1 MKCSFE
7 EREREKDD
15 LAALGE
21 GIPIHTADAHL
32 PLGDNLNLIDEARTT
47 AEADFAR
54 LGGGISVLTE
64 DAILPFSDNLTL
76 DGYTR
81 EAEEENYPD
90 LSDEISISTDDI
102 NLAFGSN
109 ATVHNKASVT
119 DGDEAGLANILVGED
134 ASSLTDEADRVFISD
149 SLLEDN
155 ISVTKEDD
163 TSFVDEGISLFSE
176 TLDSSLDNNR
186 TLNYDLPR
194 DHDSDISNLDSETEE
209 GGFITFKALDLVFGN
224 EVTRDSY
231 IPGESAPDVGP
242 VSIKTQ
248 RISIK
253 DKVSRNTSP
262 HTSTPGG
269 IDIEGIAS
277 ENNADKIPES
287 SLKNTQPRVVFS
299 GVDLN
304 LLAVQL
310 PLRRPET
317 TPQMATF
324 EVPYDDSTP
333 SPSTSCSSSSLG
345 SNNPTQPLPRPPQH
359 AHPAPHHQQQR
370 RSQDSSLSHSSAS
383 SFHTAEH
390 PSDVRNVTPE
400 PAWVPD
406 DPQPTPQPTPN
417 SADEG
422 YLETTAAETE
432 YDLISALQLIADSV
446 AQQRQIAANSILGSF
461 YYWAL
466 FIVVFQYLYSIFY
479 YTSADW
485 IIIIVSTAIF
495 GIFSLSGIQFWTSGY
510 LDEAERVGRWSW
522 LFGSQWV
529 SNFNHGDGD
538 EVGQNHRTDYT
549 SVAPLIWTSCQGIWF
564 RVPGGHVEKILA
576 WCGAKSELKKKKVLK
591 SKSVDGVSSMGK
603 AWEQYSSGTSPRD
616 TATCELDV
624 LKLSLEEGWQEDK
637 VFVSRFN
644 GRVIATLV
652 VRIVPVD
659 TDSAVI
665 VPRDDDEL
673 DSDLYA
679 DNRPVY
685 PSPAQRPEK
694 VVIRAW
700 TVLQKY
706 RGHGVGQALL
716 QFAIQYARELGL
728 QGPEFAIDHAN
739 ALRVLPTMFSYGMD
753 KSDKRARRRLD
764 QEIRKFVPAN

>member
-7 EREREKDD
+7 ETEREKDD
-15 LAALGE
+15 LATLGE
-21 GIPIHTADAHL
+21 EISIRTDDASL
-32 PLGDNLNLIDEARTT
+32 AFGDNLNLIHEGRTT
-47 AEADFAR
+47 AEEDLA
-54 LGGGISVLTE
+54 GPGEEISVLTE
-64 DAILPFSDNLTL
+64 DAILPFSDGLTP
-76 DGYTR
+76 DGHTR
-81 EAEEENYPD
+81 EAEEDNYSD

-109 ATVHNKASVT
+109 GTLHHEASVT
-119 DGDEAGLANILVGED
+119 DGDEADLADPLVGEGT
-134 ASSLTDEADRVFISD
+134 SSLTEEADRAFMND
-149 SLLEDN
+149 SPLDHN
-155 ISVTKEDD
+155 NSVTKEDD
-163 TSFVDEGISLFSE
+163 TGFVDEGISLFSE
-176 TLDSSLDNNR
+176 TLDYSLENNR
-186 TLNYDLPR
+186 TLNRNFPR
-194 DHDSDISNLDSETEE
+194 DHNSEISALDSETEE

-224 EVTRDSY
+224 EVTRDGD
-231 IPGESAPDVGP
+231 IQGESAPNVGP

-248 RISIK
+248 KISTK
-253 DKVSRNTSP
+253 DTISGYTFP
-262 HTSTPGG
+262 HTSTANG
-269 IDIEGIAS
+269 IAIEGVAS
-277 ENNADKIPES
+277 EKSADNKPES
-287 SLKNTQPRVVFS
+287 SLKSTERQVIFS

-304 LLAVQL
+304 LLATQY
-310 PLRRPET
+310 PPKR
-317 TPQMATF
+317 QMATF

-333 SPSTSCSSSSLG
+333 SPSTSCSSSSLR
-345 SNNPTQPLPRPPQH
+345 SNNSTQPQPRPPQPPH
-359 AHPAPHHQQQR
+359 QAPPRQQQT
-370 RSQDSSLSHSSAS
+370 RSQDSSLSNSSTS

-390 PSDVRNVTPE
+390 AADARNVTPE

-406 DPQPTPQPTPN
+406 DPQPIPQHTPN

-466 FIVVFQYLYSIFY
+466 LIVVFQYLYSIFY

-510 LDEAERVGRWSW
+510 LDEAERIGRWSW

-529 SNFNHGDGD
+529 SNFNHGAGD
-538 EVGQNHRTDYT
+538 EVGQNNRTDYT
-549 SVAPLIWTSCQGIWF
+549 SVAPLIWTLCQGVWF
-564 RVPGGHVEKILA
+564 RVPGGQVEKVLA
-576 WCGAKSELKKKKVLK
+576 WCGAKSELKKKKVLQ
-591 SKSVDGVSSMGK
+591 SKSVDGVSSMGR
-603 AWEQYSSGTSPRD
+603 AWEQYSSGTSLRD
-616 TATCELDV
+616 TTTCELDV
-624 LKLSLEEGWQEDK
+624 RKLSLEEGWQEDK

-652 VRIVPVD
+652 VRVLPVD

-764 QEIRKFVPAN
+764 KEIRKFVPET